1 MFYVNKIEQQKVQP
15 TGMSQEQVQVLTC
28 FRFYVLCQQN
38 GIAKGTAH
46 RHVTGFS
53 VLKVTEGFMFFC
65 LYVHLCHT
73 LCQNTE
79 GTGTGTDV
87 FYVLCQPHVVAKGTT
102 HRHATGT
109 GTGMPYFILEYRRHR
124 YRYTHACRRNR
135 NRYRNRTYDYYVVT

>member
-1 MFYVNKIEQQKVQP
+1 
-15 TGMSQEQVQVLTC
+15 MSQEQEQVQVLTC

-38 GIAKGTAH
+38 GIA
-46 RHVTGFS
+46 GFS
-53 VLKVTEGFMFFC
+53 VLKVTEGFMFF
-65 LYVHLCHT
+65 LFFAIV
-73 LCQNTE
+73 
-79 GTGTGTDV
+79 
-87 FYVLCQPHVVAKGTT
+87 YVLCQPHVVAKGTT